1 MDDGTQTK
9 TCANV
14 EKRTSRRAKAEKRAT
29 SFSTGPVLV
38 VFLLLVLVAG
48 LLVYLVFHGRVSSWL
63 LMVLILV
70 LSPLVAGALGQLLY
84 VLLWTIL

>member
-1 MDDGTQTK
+1 VDDGTQTK
-9 TCANV
+9 ACANI
-14 EKRTSRRAKAEKRAT
+14 EKRTSRRAKAGKRAS
-29 SFSTGPVLV
+29 SFRTGPVLV

-48 LLVYLVFHGRVSSWL
+48 LLVYLAFRGRVSSWL

-70 LSPLVAGALGQLLY
+70 PSSLVAGALGQLLY